1 MTKLMIALGMMA
13 VVAIAADKTL
23 TNDKLR
29 LGTFVVLGFFAM
41 RIIFAYTRQRR
52 EQLQEQ
58 GK

>member
-1 MTKLMIALGMMA
+1 MAKLMVALVMMA

-29 LGTFVVLGFFAM
+29 LGTFLVLGFFTM
-41 RIIFAYTRQRR
+41 RIIFAYTRQQR
-52 EQLQEQ
+52 EKLEEQ